1 MYFLECMKGLRT
13 ILELFK
19 AARSFSQ
26 GTALAVSKDSLESDS
41 WLVVYVFID
50 RL

>member
-1 MYFLECMKGLRT
+1 MAYVFPRVYVGSDT

-41 WLVVYVFID
+41 
-50 RL
+50 